1 MKSKLL
7 KEAIRWNTG
16 REYTENGQR
25 IAAAPFRGGTLMV
38 DADRGLEYWYPVE
51 KPEDLLDGE
60 SKQGAVDWKRRIMDA
75 YDNLQDELPPHL
87 GREVGGPCTMWEEYR
102 ALTKSLEGF
111 ARELPEGQYPNN
123 PNQKG

>member
-38 DADRGLEYWYPVE
+38 DTDRGLEYWYPVE
-51 KPEDLLDGE
+51 RPDENCGR
-60 SKQGAVDWKRRIMDA
+60 QGVLVWKRRIMDA
-75 YDNLQDELPPHL
+75 YDNLQDELPPDL

-102 ALTKSLEGF
+102 ALTKSLAGF
-111 ARELPEGQYPNN
+111 A
-123 PNQKG
+123 